1 MDGEAAISAIT
12 TLKPDVA
19 LLDIG
24 MPKANGYD
32 VARRIRE
39 APGGHRVYLVA
50 LTGWGQDSDK
60 RRAEEAAFDTHLVKP
75 VPPEALD
82 QLLAAIAGARPV
94 DATIASVTAASSAR
108 AR

>member
-32 VARRIRE
+32 VA
-39 APGGHRVYLVA
+39 

-60 RRAEEAAFDTHLVKP
+60 RRRSTSGRRDDRFRHCGVIGSRSMTSTGAPSRSVGTM
-75 VPPEALD
+75 
-82 QLLAAIAGARPV
+82 LLTLLP
-94 DATIASVTAASSAR
+94 
-108 AR
+108 